1 MKRPKIQAA
10 RKKGEISNLDRI
22 KIWALDHLHALVF
35 SLGQLYRH
43 FVTSLL
49 TICVIGI
56 TLALPTGFYI
66 VLENAQIISS
76 QWDDTFQITAFLDM
90 GIDDARAKN
99 FEQTLSERTDIVST
113 RYIDKETALNEY
125 RASSGFAAAID
136 ALDENPLPAL
146 ILIKPDMS
154 RFGSDQETQHLIETL
169 EAYPEVEQ
177 AIYDQQWVKRLSAGI
192 QIIQRTI
199 WVLSGFLALAILL
212 IIGNTIRM
220 GIYNR
225 RSEIEITKL
234 FGATDAFIHRP
245 FLYSGFWYGFL
256 GALVAWLITYISVS
270 LLKSPINQL
279 AGLYA
284 STYQLKGLGLDEFL
298 FLVFSGI
305 LLGLLGSWIAVHR
318 HLVQIEP

>member
-1 MKRPKIQAA
+1 MNRLRTQAA
-10 RKKGEISNLDRI
+10 RKKGEISNLERI
-22 KIWALDHLHALVF
+22 QAWLLDHLHAFVF

-43 FVTSLL
+43 FITSLL

-56 TLALPTGFYI
+56 TLALPSGFYI
-66 VLENAQIISS
+66 VLENAQIVSS
-76 QWDDTFQITAFLDM
+76 RWDDTFQITVFLDKH
-90 GIDDARAKN
+90 IDDAGAKK
-99 FEQTLSERTDIVST
+99 FEQTLSERTDIIAT
-113 RYIDKETALNEY
+113 RYIDKESALNEY

-146 ILIKPDMS
+146 ILIKPDVS
-154 RFGSDQETQHLIETL
+154 TFATDQDTQRMIETIKD
-169 EAYPEVEQ
+169 YPEVEQ
-177 AIYDQQWVKRLSAGI
+177 AIYDQQWIKRLSAGI

-199 WVLSGFLALAILL
+199 WVLTGFLVLAILL

-256 GALVAWLITYISVS
+256 GALIAWLITYISVN

-279 AGLYA
+279 ASLYA
-284 STYQLKGLGLDEFL
+284 STYQLKGLGLDESL
-298 FLVFSGI
+298 FLILSGI